1 MHTVRTTKFVQFLN
15 RMLNQTLD
23 IIKRHQHVKYYLL
36 DSRYVDLEC
45 IRVVRQWEVSDAN
58 VVNKLN
64 LLSFG
69 VEVHK

>member
-1 MHTVRTTKFVQFLN
+1 MLN
-15 RMLNQTLD
+15 RTLE
-23 IIKRHQHVKYYLL
+23 IIKRHQHVQYYLL
-36 DSRYVDLEC
+36 DSGYVDLEC